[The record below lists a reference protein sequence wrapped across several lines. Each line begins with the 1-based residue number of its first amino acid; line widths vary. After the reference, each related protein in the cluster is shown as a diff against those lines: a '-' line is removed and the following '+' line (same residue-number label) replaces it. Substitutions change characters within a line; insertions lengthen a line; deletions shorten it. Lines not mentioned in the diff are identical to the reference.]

1 MLKSAEYNEKTIS
14 QAIKTKWAGK
24 TVYFAE
30 KVDSTNSWI
39 KRLSKEGAEHGTL
52 AVAEFQ
58 SAGRGRFD
66 RKWEAP
72 EGSSIMMTI
81 LLRPEFE
88 PQYASMLTLVMGLAV
103 AQAVD
108 ELGFKVSIKWPNDVV
123 LSRKKICGILTEM
136 GTNGT
141 KIGYVLIG
149 VGINVNLREFP
160 EEMQDKATSLVMESG
175 QEYDRNQIIGLVM
188 KHFEED
194 YERFIQTCDFEN
206 LLEEYHRILA
216 NLNQPVRVLNGA
228 DSFEGVSR
236 GIDTK
241 GELLITIM
249 SSLAQEESRSIS
261 ENTRWGMRK
270 AFQNGKVF
278 VPFRH
283 FLGYDR
289 GANGELQVNLEQAK
303 TVQMIYRMFLEGYS
317 FYGIAAELTKRGIST
332 PYGLQVWNGR
342 TVKNILQ
349 NEKYRGDALL
359 QKRYSR
365 DFLDREMRKN
375 EGEVP
380 QYYIVGNH
388 EAIIDT
394 EMFQRVQEELKRREA
409 RYGK

>member
-14 QAIKTKWAGK
+14 QAIKTKWVGK

-241 GELLITIM
+241 GELLV
-249 SSLAQEESRSIS
+249 E
-261 ENTRWGMRK
+261 K
-270 AFQNGKVF
+270 ADGTVTKVS
-278 VPFRH
+278 
-283 FLGYDR
+283 
-289 GANGELQVNLEQAK
+289 A
-303 TVQMIYRMFLEGYS
+303 
-317 FYGIAAELTKRGIST
+317 
-332 PYGLQVWNGR
+332 
-342 TVKNILQ
+342 
-349 NEKYRGDALL
+349 
-359 QKRYSR
+359 
-365 DFLDREMRKN
+365 
-375 EGEVP
+375 GEVSVRGL
-380 QYYIVGNH
+380 YSYV
-388 EAIIDT
+388 
-394 EMFQRVQEELKRREA
+394 
-409 RYGK
+409 